1 MGATAT
7 GAADVIYSCSFLAFF
22 FFFFPM
28 PPLVWVPLVNQP
40 EGEFKART
48 DLHLGEQSRS
58 GILSARKVRGEEKE
72 EKKPQTV
79 YSY

>member
-1 MGATAT
+1 M
-7 GAADVIYSCSFLAFF
+7 
-22 FFFFPM
+22 
-28 PPLVWVPLVNQP
+28 NQP

-72 EKKPQTV
+72 EKKKPRLFILINGRKNTRIYDRSTQLERRQDFFFFFC
-79 YSY
+79 